1 MTKTPKKVKTVTILY
16 SVTIVLGL
24 VVYTIVGLVN
34 A

>member
-1 MTKTPKKVKTVTILY
+1 MKTVTFLY
-16 SVTIVLGL
+16 AATIALGL